1 MSEQAPT
8 YGEPIITAGVVMA
21 VKLPVPLNRMGR
33 YLRGWSKD
41 ARMEKRG
48 GYLVVIE
55 PEDEQ

>member
-8 YGEPIITAGVVMA
+8 YGEQIITHGVVLA

-55 PEDEQ
+55 PEEQP